1 MKAKVNKTKASSD
14 SEPITFEV
22 VREVKLG
29 RPLFLTAKRFIRI
42 VHLIEKGE
50 SATEACR
57 QQLVTFSLF
66 RAHVTRNP
74 KYQKRL
80 RRAEKVR
87 EEFLHEWHMAN
98 VRKHAPKTVLASL
111 WWLERTRPDR
121 YAIRQFTRI
130 PEGNGEQSIG
140 DKVSE
145 SDLKRYSEQ
154 MADFQR
160 TNETKQIESES
171 AGK

>member
-1 MKAKVNKTKASSD
+1 MKAKAKVNKDD
-14 SEPITFEV
+14 SETITAEFEV

-29 RPLFLTAKRFIRI
+29 RPLFLTPKRFLKIC
-42 VHLIEKGE
+42 HLIEKGE

-98 VRKHAPKTVLASL
+98 VRKHAPKTVIASL

-121 YAIRQFTRI
+121 YAIRQFSRI
-130 PEGNGEQSIG
+130 PEGNGEQVIG

-145 SDLKRYSEQ
+145 SDLKRYAEQ
-154 MADFQR
+154 MADFQKS
-160 TNETKQIESES
+160 NETKQIESES